1 MCWASKTPCSYDR
14 NLKSEKFLWM
24 NMVFRDENKNIL
36 INIFLLLIRIVD
48 YKQKKIFFLKKFQ
61 NQSLNIVDIGA

>member
-24 NMVFRDENKNIL
+24 NMVFRDEK
-36 INIFLLLIRIVD
+36 
-48 YKQKKIFFLKKFQ
+48 
-61 NQSLNIVDIGA
+61 